1 MWLKLSFFPDRH
13 SLLAVVASDG
23 NVYFKASEVGKFL
36 GYSSHYTFAKRHAT
50 RNLRKMIPC
59 KFTYGRGGRAATDV
73 NTTMVFDFEEM
84 ISTIRKTFKNH
95 EIPCDEKRIDEL
107 KKLWQLGTV
116 STEKHD
122 ADNFRQQ
129 IHLPDPKSHMSHT
142 APFPLEV
149 RLDRPDGVNV
159 QEWIGEFS
167 DRVLKMFEEAND
179 FLLRREDGVSV
190 SVGGKE
196 IRQRD
201 GGYASS
207 PKSNE
212 PVNDLYDT
220 PPPSLNIDYYSSPPP
235 SCNSYR
241 QQENEPQP
249 QHFKSVYPVFG
260 LEYDGFENNL
270 PEEIH
275 VVVRGKKHVFL
286 QLRNARQN

>member
-1 MWLKLSFFPDRH
+1 MWLKFSFFPDRH
-13 SLLAVVASDG
+13 SLLAAVASDG
-23 NVYFKASEVGKFL
+23 NVYFKASDVGKFL
-36 GYSSHYTFAKRHAT
+36 GYSNHFSFAKRHAT
-50 RNLRKMIPC
+50 RDLRKMIPC
-59 KFTYGRGGRAATDV
+59 KFTHGRAFPAV

-84 ISTIRKTFKNH
+84 ISAIRKTFKYH
-95 EIPCDEKRIDEL
+95 QIPCDEKRIAEL
-107 KKLWQLGTV
+107 ENLWHSGSV
-116 STEKHD
+116 STEKYA
-122 ADNFRQQ
+122 ADSFRQQ
-129 IHLPDPKSHMSHT
+129 MHVPDPKLHLSHR

-149 RLDRPDGVNV
+149 RAGRPDGVNV
-159 QEWIGEFS
+159 QKWIGEFS
-167 DRVLKMFEEAND
+167 DRVLKMLEEAND
-179 FLLRREDGVSV
+179 FLRRGDENSV

-207 PKSNE
+207 PKSDR
-212 PVNDLYDT
+212 PMNDLYDT
-220 PPPSLNIDYYSSPPP
+220 SPSSVNIDYYSSPPP

-241 QQENEPQP
+241 QQENERQP
-249 QHFKSVYPVFG
+249 QHFKSVYPIFG